1 MTSTV
6 FESTPRS
13 TRRSTL
19 MPTLRLSVIAAS
31 LLLAGCS
38 AIGPDYQRPAFDTP
52 AKLTSGVTSTG
63 KTSATTDWLSWWK
76 SFQDPVLNN
85 MLDEATANNQDILLA
100 AGRVEEARATAASAN
115 SNRYPTVDA
124 NLSGT
129 KSRTSVN
136 SGKLVPGANPIGTDY
151 QIGLSASY
159 EVDFW
164 GKLSRADEAARARLL
179 SQEANRGMVI
189 NTLYSNLAQNYFAL
203 RAYDAQVELAESTL
217 KTRQENLR
225 LQQKRFSSGSIGE
238 LDLHQAESD
247 TAATEISLLQAKQSL
262 AVTESAIAGLLGRS
276 PSAIANPVIAR
287 GSSID
292 SLYQQATVPAD
303 LPSDLLNR
311 RPDIIA
317 AEQTLVAANADI
329 GQAKAQYFP
338 SLKLTTGYGDE
349 SRGFKDL
356 FNPASLLWNIG
367 ANIAQPIFRAGAI
380 GALVSGAEAR
390 KTQAVAQYVQ
400 SVQGAFRDVHDAL
413 VNTAANEQIYAA
425 GNRRV
430 TALKDSLRLADLRYK
445 NGYSSYLDVLSAQR
459 DLLQA
464 QSTLIDTQRAHLTA
478 VVSIYKAVGGGWDK
492 SEKLAAK

>member
-13 TRRSTL
+13 IRRSTL
-19 MPTLRLSVIAAS
+19 MPTLRLSVMAAS

-63 KTSATTDWLSWWK
+63 KTSVTTDWLSWWK
-76 SFQDPVLNN
+76 SFQDPVLNS

-262 AVTESAIAGLLGRS
+262 AVTESAMAVLLGAPQR
-276 PSAIANPVIAR
+276 R
-287 GSSID
+287 
-292 SLYQQATVPAD
+292 
-303 LPSDLLNR
+303 LPIR
-311 RPDIIA
+311 
-317 AEQTLVAANADI
+317 
-329 GQAKAQYFP
+329 
-338 SLKLTTGYGDE
+338 
-349 SRGFKDL
+349 
-356 FNPASLLWNIG
+356 
-367 ANIAQPIFRAGAI
+367 
-380 GALVSGAEAR
+380 
-390 KTQAVAQYVQ
+390 
-400 SVQGAFRDVHDAL
+400 
-413 VNTAANEQIYAA
+413 
-425 GNRRV
+425 
-430 TALKDSLRLADLRYK
+430 
-445 NGYSSYLDVLSAQR
+445 
-459 DLLQA
+459 
-464 QSTLIDTQRAHLTA
+464 
-478 VVSIYKAVGGGWDK
+478 
-492 SEKLAAK
+492 